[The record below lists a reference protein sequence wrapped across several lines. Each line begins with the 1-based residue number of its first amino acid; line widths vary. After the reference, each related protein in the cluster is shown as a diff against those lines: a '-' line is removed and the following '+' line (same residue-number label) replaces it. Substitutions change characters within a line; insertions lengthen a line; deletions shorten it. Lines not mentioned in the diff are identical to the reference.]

1 MATTRA
7 TQQKRERGSDD
18 GVPQAPEVGYAPIIR
33 TAIHAGAA
41 NHDLLR
47 FLRCGAI
54 LLGDAVPRPCKWR
67 DASDEEVARGRRCT
81 ALLPDR
87 FPYRLRIVKGS
98 AAVKC
103 AEPIGSASDS
113 GCCDGCH
120 DGQGGHRCTGS
131 EPDGMFP
138 PFGGIQCHPEPLGSI
153 GPFLQ
158 VGVSPNVV
166 REAAILRFVG
176 LVYIVQH
183 GVRCLVCV
191 VRRELYY
198 VVGSSAIPTSSR
210 SDPSTK

>member
-1 MATTRA
+1 MYCSPA
-7 TQQKRERGSDD
+7 G
-18 GVPQAPEVGYAPIIR
+18 PI
-33 TAIHAGAA
+33 
-41 NHDLLR
+41 
-47 FLRCGAI
+47 
-54 LLGDAVPRPCKWR
+54 
-67 DASDEEVARGRRCT
+67 
-81 ALLPDR
+81 
-87 FPYRLRIVKGS
+87 PYRLRIVKGS

-113 GCCDGCH
+113 GRCDGCR

-138 PFGGIQCHPEPLGSI
+138 PFGGIQCHPEPIGSI

-210 SDPSTK
+210 SDPSTTCSSRSTCSLSTAPPHLAAAARRRPICSLLRAVP